1 MVTNIWFGFF
11 WHGLANIPL
20 NQVFSNKAR
29 SGTKKCNQQLA
40 KKKKSCTLKKK
51 KHPHITPSF
60 SNLFASILFLSLSSH
75 FASLHTQIS
84 NGHDDHPI
92 SDILFTLLQVGDPRA
107 PSRWEGFSPRL
118 DISGDLREV
127 DGVLSEGQ
135 KRAVLRGG
143 IGRLIA
149 MDFSW
154 RKLDWQI
161 SRNNKTMGRLLCGK
175 AVKIY
180 QALVKHLWNW
190 R

>member
-40 KKKKSCTLKKK
+40 KQKSCTLKKK

-75 FASLHTQIS
+75 FASLHTQYPMAMMITRY
-84 NGHDDHPI
+84 HCPLHI
-92 SDILFTLLQVGDPRA
+92 AQVGPAGPIKVGGYFCLRRNDGTRRILSA
-107 PSRWEGFSPRL
+107 VGYLGFSAG
-118 DISGDLREV
+118 ISRVISARWMEFFL
-127 DGVLSEGQ
+127 GQ

-143 IGRLIA
+143 IG
-149 MDFSW
+149 SW
-154 RKLDWQI
+154 
-161 SRNNKTMGRLLCGK
+161 
-175 AVKIY
+175 
-180 QALVKHLWNW
+180 
-190 R
+190 

>member
-40 KKKKSCTLKKK
+40 KQKSCTLKKK

-75 FASLHTQIS
+75 FASLHTQYPMAMMITRY
-84 NGHDDHPI
+84 HCPLHI
-92 SDILFTLLQVGDPRA
+92 AQVGPVGPIKVGDFCLITAGWNPKDSLRGWI
-107 PSRWEGFSPRL
+107 SRILRW

-127 DGVLSEGQ
+127 DGVLSWSKE
-135 KRAVLRGG
+135 
-143 IGRLIA
+143 
-149 MDFSW
+149 S
-154 RKLDWQI
+154 
-161 SRNNKTMGRLLCGK
+161 SP
-175 AVKIY
+175 
-180 QALVKHLWNW
+180 
-190 R
+190 